1 MKLDVETENKFM
13 KAFIVLEGLGDKFE
27 KFKQSNM
34 KKINGDSNQKI
45 KTVPSGLITG
55 TLIEIQ
61 KD

>member
-45 KTVPSGLITG
+45 KTVPSGFITG
-55 TLIEIQ
+55 SIVKIP
-61 KD
+61 DD